1 MKTSKTSYILLL
13 LITLTGTFVKAQEV
27 DPAITEKIKQ
37 TLAKLYPTT
46 PANDRNFIYNAVDLN
61 DDGKNEYLVGLTGS
75 TFCGSA
81 GCTMLVLNNK
91 FGINTRMTIVQFP
104 VYVGPPASKEVTK
117 GYSNIY
123 VSTKG
128 VGYVKMAW
136 NGSKYPTNPSLA
148 PKISESLISGKY
160 AFLDEA
166 NQALYNF

>member
-1 MKTSKTSYILLL
+1 MKTSKIYYILFLM
-13 LITLTGTFVKAQEV
+13 ITLTGNFVKAQEV
-27 DPAITEKIKQ
+27 DPAVTEKIKQ
-37 TLAKLYPTT
+37 TLKKLYPTT

-81 GCTMLVLNNK
+81 GCNMLVLNNK
-91 FGINTRMTIVQFP
+91 FGLNTKMTIVQFP

-136 NGSKYPTNPSLA
+136 SGSKYPTNPSTA
-148 PKISESLISGKY
+148 PKISESVISGKY
-160 AFLDEA
+160 AFLDESK
-166 NQALYNF
+166 NALYNF

>member
-1 MKTSKTSYILLL
+1 MKKSKISLLL
-13 LITLTGTFVKAQEV
+13 LPMIFLIGSTVKAQEV

-37 TLAKLYPTT
+37 TLAKNYGTT
-46 PANDRNFIYNAVDLN
+46 PANDRSFIYNAVDLN
-61 DDGKNEYLVGLTGS
+61 DDGKNEYLIGLTGS

-104 VYVGPPASKEVTK
+104 VYIGPPGTKEVTK

-136 NGSKYPTNPSLA
+136 NGTKYPTNPSLA
-148 PKISESLISGKY
+148 PKISESVISGKY

-166 NQALYNF
+166 KQASYTF